1 MKKTFNFVFF
11 LYIFF
16 QVLCVKYPKNK
27 NIINYPKDSKIRTI
41 EIQSINELKDYI
53 KNSSYVINTFYK
65 NWSNQCKLF
74 LSIFD
79 EGSKYQFLNRI
90 EFLKINCDNKEIC
103 DEYNIE
109 KYPTIKVYI
118 KGNEFKRE
126 PVRELIPFLEYLDK
140 IINNPIINITNDD
153 EFYKKYGTFS
163 PIIEYNEKNIEFISC
178 ILNLANNYFFYHFYF
193 GLKKIEVNINKEVEE
208 KIKFNFDGMNKEFI
222 WDNNCNK
229 TKDFLNDNIYPII
242 NKINNSF
249 LKSVQK
255 DFKITIILFYHNT
268 NLNQI
273 NFIHNQFKKIAFDN
287 RKYIFG
293 YADINEEINLAKYFG
308 VSKIKGNMQIV
319 IYDFKKLKSYIHNE
333 SFDVDSYPPEKT
345 ENEIRKLI
353 LNEKN
358 LIYNTGDFFEDIF
371 VRFGFKSSPFQIKL
385 ILISCIFIILFIFI
399 IIIIYCGQ
407 NEPIIHP
414 KKD

>member
-53 KNSSYVINTFYK
+53 KNSSYVISTFYK

-193 GLKKIEVNINKEVEE
+193 GLKKIEVNINKEVKE

-273 NFIHNQFKKIAFDN
+273 NFIHNQFKKIAFD
-287 RKYIFG
+287 
-293 YADINEEINLAKYFG
+293 
-308 VSKIKGNMQIV
+308 KG
-319 IYDFKKLKSYIHNE
+319 
-333 SFDVDSYPPEKT
+333 
-345 ENEIRKLI
+345 
-353 LNEKN
+353 
-358 LIYNTGDFFEDIF
+358 
-371 VRFGFKSSPFQIKL
+371 
-385 ILISCIFIILFIFI
+385 FI
-399 IIIIYCGQ
+399 
-407 NEPIIHP
+407 
-414 KKD
+414 